1 MARPFEAFTSVELF
15 SILEFEFLSLSLMAF
30 SKDSFDIFLNLFGH
44 KLVTSFMDI
53 LKVPV
58 M

>member
-1 MARPFEAFTSVELF
+1 MARPFEAFTSVEFF
-15 SILEFEFLSLSLMAF
+15 SILEFEFLPLSLMAF

-53 LKVPV
+53 LKCR
-58 M
+58 